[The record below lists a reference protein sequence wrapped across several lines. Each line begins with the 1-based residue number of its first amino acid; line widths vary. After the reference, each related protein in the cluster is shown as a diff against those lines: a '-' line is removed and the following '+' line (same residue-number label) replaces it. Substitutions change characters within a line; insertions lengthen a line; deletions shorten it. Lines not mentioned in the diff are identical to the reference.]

1 MPCCAEILVSSATH
15 AIFASMKF
23 ATSTIVAL
31 LMLAC
36 ASAQEPEPFDGTK
49 SAFHGFDCFNF
60 NRDGTACKVVV
71 PKTVAAGKPWI
82 WRARFFGHEPQ
93 LDKVLLE
100 NGYHVVYC
108 EVGNLFGA
116 PKAVARWDQFYHFLT
131 EEKGF
136 HKKPA
141 LEGMSRGGLI
151 IYNWAKKNPE
161 KVSCIYGDA
170 PVCDIKSWPRGNAG
184 VWKQCMAAYGYKD
197 DAEALAFEGNP
208 IDGLEPLAKAKVPL
222 LHVVG
227 DADTV
232 VPVAENTAV
241 LEKRYRALGGE
252 IEVIHK
258 PGVGHHP
265 HSLKDPAKLVEFVT
279 KNVK

>member
-1 MPCCAEILVSSATH
+1 MLGAMRFLSPIFVLFLVV
-15 AIFASMKF
+15 
-23 ATSTIVAL
+23 ATSP
-31 LMLAC
+31 
-36 ASAQEPEPFDGTK
+36 AQQATPAFEGKK
-49 SAFHGFDCFNF
+49 SSFHGFDCYDFEQAGA
-60 NRDGTACKVVV
+60 RCKIVT
-71 PKTVAAGKPWI
+71 PKKAAAGNPWI
-82 WRARFFGHEPQ
+82 WRARFFGHQPQ
-93 LDKVLLE
+93 LDKALLE
-100 NGYHVVYC
+100 KGYHVAYC
-108 EVGNLFGA
+108 DVGNLFGA
-116 PKAVARWDQFYHFLT
+116 PKAVERWDGFYKFLT
-131 EEKGF
+131 EQRGL

-170 PVCDIKSWPRGNAG
+170 PVCDFKSWPRGNAK
-184 VWKQCMAAYGYKD
+184 VWKQCMNAYGFKD
-197 DAEALAFEGNP
+197 EAEALAFKGNP

-232 VPVAENTAV
+232 VPVDANTAV
-241 LEKRYRALGGE
+241 LEKRYKTLGGQ

-279 KNVK
+279 EHVKP

>member
-1 MPCCAEILVSSATH
+1 MGHQARGAGITNV
-15 AIFASMKF
+15 K
-23 ATSTIVAL
+23 AL
-31 LMLAC
+31 L
-36 ASAQEPEPFDGTK
+36 AQ
-49 SAFHGFDCFNF
+49 
-60 NRDGTACKVVV
+60 
-71 PKTVAAGKPWI
+71 
-82 WRARFFGHEPQ
+82 
-93 LDKVLLE
+93 
-100 NGYHVVYC
+100 GYHVAYC
-108 EVGNLFGA
+108 DVGNLFGA
-116 PKAVARWDQFYHFLT
+116 PSAVGRWDEFYKFLVG
-131 EEKGF
+131 EKGF

-161 KVSCIYGDA
+161 KVSCIYADA

-184 VWKQCMAAYGYKD
+184 VWKQCLKAYGFKD

-232 VPVAENTAV
+232 VPVADNTAV
-241 LEKRYRALGGE
+241 LEKRYKALGGK

-265 HSLKDPAKLVEFVT
+265 HSLKDPQRLVDFVT
-279 KNVK
+279 NAVGASGA